1 MNRRVGAWLT
11 ASLALALPASAD
23 ATTKQAFDPLRSVAS
38 FKVAMRLPLRV
49 EGRFNRAEGELASLP
64 DGFLRV
70 HARLD
75 GRQLRMIGPDW
86 MQRVTLSDDFL
97 DVRQHPDIR
106 FDSQEIQPGSLMTGG
121 ALRGRLQLRG
131 QVREVLF
138 TLLPSAC
145 ARPGHDCAIRVLGQ
159 LDRHDFGMHAHRFSV
174 RDEITFDFSIRL
186 AGTAP

>member
-1 MNRRVGAWLT
+1 MNRRVGAWL
-11 ASLALALPASAD
+11 ASVAVLALPAA
-23 ATTKQAFDPLRSVAS
+23 AGAAPMQPFDPLRSEAS

-49 EGRFNRAEGELASLP
+49 EGRFERTEGELAVVPS
-64 DGFLRV
+64 GALRV

-75 GRQLRMIGPDW
+75 GRQLRMDGPAW

-106 FDSQEIQPGSLMTGG
+106 FDSHEIQPDLLLTGG

-138 TLLPSAC
+138 NLLPSDC

-159 LDRHDFGMHAHRFSV
+159 LNRHDFGMHAHRLSV
-174 RDEITFDFSIRL
+174 RDDITFDFSIRL
-186 AGTAP
+186 AGAAP